1 MSALLIIA
9 FAVLFPIVHMANGWL
24 FKFAEITPHIS
35 LIYLPAFLRLANV
48 LVLGPRNGTLATLL
62 GGVLLMRTF
71 DDHSIVG
78 LLNIGCSAF
87 GPLVALYIFKT
98 YTRRNFELTSIQ
110 DLGILTVVYAI
121 ANAVLHHLVWSVLDK
136 SQLTE
141 PIQVLWMVL
150 GDIFGALIGA
160 YALKWIVSKYR
171 QRQLSRD
178 LMD

>member
-1 MSALLIIA
+1 
-9 FAVLFPIVHMANGWL
+9 
-24 FKFAEITPHIS
+24 
-35 LIYLPAFLRLANV
+35 
-48 LVLGPRNGTLATLL
+48 
-62 GGVLLMRTF
+62 MRTF